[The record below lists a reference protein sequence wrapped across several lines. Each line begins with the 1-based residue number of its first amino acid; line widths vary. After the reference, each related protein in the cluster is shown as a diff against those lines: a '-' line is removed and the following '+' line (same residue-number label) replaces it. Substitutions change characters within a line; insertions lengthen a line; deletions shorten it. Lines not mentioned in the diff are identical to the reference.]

1 MIVNENLSPIN
12 EFHIEAK
19 DGRFNS
25 QAISFN
31 ELPVEEGEKYTLSF
45 YGKQNEKGSGSYSL
59 IFHRKAIGDKILSK
73 QYECNK
79 RNSFTFV
86 YTSEMD
92 RFNLYADIIGEEI
105 GVSADFIMIKL
116 EKGDK
121 ATPYIPNENSIETAK
136 RQYFIGGGTSRKY
149 ILPHR
154 GIEQPSFRKE
164 VAA

>member
-1 MIVNENLSPIN
+1 MIVNENLLPIN

-19 DGRFNS
+19 DRKFNH
-25 QAISFN
+25 QAINFN

-59 IFHRKAIGDKILSK
+59 IFHRNAIGDTILSK

-105 GVSADFIMIKL
+105 GVSADFNMLKL

-121 ATPYIPNENSIETAK
+121 MTPYLPHKSNVKAENQAI
-136 RQYFIGGGTSRKY
+136 FPVGGGY
-149 ILPHR
+149 H
-154 GIEQPSFRKE
+154 E
-164 VAA
+164 VFPL